1 MPMSDFQRMK
11 IARLF
16 DVFDLNGDGY
26 LEEEDFTR
34 RAHQFAEERGWS
46 FDSHDYREQLEFTR
60 EDWNNLREAT
70 DSDRDG
76 RVTRDEFLVFAAGM
90 LEDPAALDQYAYA
103 DADLIFRAMDADG
116 DGKITADEYR
126 MYLRVYHIDGAHAR
140 PLFERLDTDGDGF
153 VTRDEI
159 LQALKEY
166 LFSEDFEAPG
176 NFLYGPISER
186 LDRVY
191 A

>member
-11 IARLF
+11 LARMF
-16 DVFDLNGDGY
+16 DVYDLNGDGF

-46 FDSHDYREQLEFTR
+46 NDSHDYREQLEFTR
-60 EDWNNLREAT
+60 ADWQNLREAT
-70 DSDRDG
+70 DADRDG
-76 RVTRDEFLVFAAGM
+76 RVTRDEWLSFAEYM
-90 LEDPAALDQYAYA
+90 LADPDALDQYAYG
-103 DADLIFRAMDADG
+103 DADMIFRAMDSDH

-126 MYLRVYHIDGAHAR
+126 MYLRVYHIDGVHAR

-159 LQALKEY
+159 LQALREY
-166 LFSEDFEAPG
+166 LFSDDFEAPG

>member
-1 MPMSDFQRMK
+1 MSDFQRIK
-11 IARLF
+11 LARMF
-16 DVFDLNGDGY
+16 DVLDLNGDGY

-46 FDSHDYREQLEFTR
+46 WDSRDYREQLDFTR
-60 EDWNNLREAT
+60 GDWHHLQQST
-70 DSDRDG
+70 DADRDG
-76 RVTRDEFLVFAAGM
+76 RVTRDEFLGFADAM
-90 LEDPAALDQYAYA
+90 LADPDALEQYAYA
-103 DADLIFRAMDADG
+103 DADLIFRAMDSDDDG
-116 DGKITADEYR
+116 RITADEYR

-159 LQALKEY
+159 LLALKDY
-166 LFSEDFEAPG
+166 LFSDDYEAPG
-176 NFLYGPISER
+176 NFLFGPISER
-186 LDRVY
+186 LERVY